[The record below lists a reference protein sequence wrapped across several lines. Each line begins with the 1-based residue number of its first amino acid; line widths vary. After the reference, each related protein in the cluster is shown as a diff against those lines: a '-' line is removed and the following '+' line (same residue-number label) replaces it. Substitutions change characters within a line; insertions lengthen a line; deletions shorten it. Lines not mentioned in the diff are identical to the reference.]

1 MDIIVISIFILSV
14 VVYYIYA
21 KMRTRENRVLIKFQ
35 TVQLLSAK
43 EAPVSVD
50 DLLDELNDIRQPD
63 EIKLKLLQK
72 VVYEMVEQGTMLI
85 NKDLHVRLHP
95 QIFDTSS
102 VKTQKS

>member
-1 MDIIVISIFILSV
+1 MDILIISIFVLSII
-14 VVYYIYA
+14 VYYIYA
-21 KMRTRENRVLIKFQ
+21 KIRSRENRVLIKFQ
-35 TVQLLSAK
+35 TIQLLCVK
-43 EAPVSVD
+43 EAAVSVE
-50 DLLDELNDIRQPD
+50 DLLVELNDVRQPD

-102 VKTQKS
+102 VKTKKS

>member
-1 MDIIVISIFILSV
+1 MDIIVLSVFILSV
-14 VVYYIYA
+14 IVYYIYA
-21 KMRTRENRVLIKFQ
+21 KIRSRENRVLIKFQ
-35 TVQLLSAK
+35 TIQLLCEK
-43 EAPVSVD
+43 EAAVSVD
-50 DLLDELNDIRQPD
+50 DLLDELNDMRQPD

-95 QIFDTSS
+95 QIFDASS

>member
-1 MDIIVISIFILSV
+1 MDILIISIFVLSV
-14 VVYYIYA
+14 VVYYIYT
-21 KMRTRENRVLIKFQ
+21 KLRSRENRVLIKFQ
-35 TVQLLSAK
+35 TIQLLCEK
-43 EAPVSVD
+43 EAAVSVD

-95 QIFDTSS
+95 QIFDNSS
-102 VKTQKS
+102 VKTQKK

>member
-1 MDIIVISIFILSV
+1 MDIIVISIFVLSV
-14 VVYYIYA
+14 VVYYIYT
-21 KMRTRENRVLIKFQ
+21 KLRSRENRVLIKFQ
-35 TVQLLSAK
+35 TIQLLCEK
-43 EAPVSVD
+43 EAAVSVD
-50 DLLDELNDIRQPD
+50 DLLDELNDMRQPD